1 MKGMAV
7 AVYDEQTLNSLTDSE
22 LVLLAQQNNTPAMEI
37 ILSRYKPWVCSLS
50 SKFYMQGYDK
60 EDIIQEGMIGLFKAI
75 IDYKK
80 GKSSFKSFAGLC
92 ITRKIISALKSSKR
106 QKHIPLNSSISL
118 DSEDIIN
125 PDGFIADTTS
135 DEKKLN
141 PESIIIGKE
150 NLEYYE
156 SVIKETLSTLEQNVL
171 KYHMQGLSYKDIAQL
186 LSKDIKAV
194 DNAVQ
199 RIKKKLISIADL

>member
-1 MKGMAV
+1 M
-7 AVYDEQTLNSLTDSE
+7 YDEQTLTALNDAE
-22 LVLLAQQNNTPAMEI
+22 LVLLAQQNNTSAMEI

-60 EDIIQEGMIGLFKAI
+60 DDIIQEGMIGLFKAI
-75 IDYKK
+75 IDFKK
-80 GKSSFKSFAGLC
+80 GKASFRSFAGLC

-118 DSEDIIN
+118 DNEEITN
-125 PDGFIADTTS
+125 PDGLLADTAS

-141 PESIIIGKE
+141 PEAIIIDKE

-156 SVIKETLSTLEQNVL
+156 SLIKEKLSSLEQKVL
-171 KYHMQGLSYKDIAQL
+171 RYHIQGLSYRDIAQL
-186 LSKDIKAV
+186 LQKDVKAV

>member
-1 MKGMAV
+1 M
-7 AVYDEQTLNSLTDSE
+7 YDEQTLTALNDAE
-22 LVLLAQQNNTPAMEI
+22 LVLLAQQNNTSAMEI

-60 EDIIQEGMIGLFKAI
+60 DDIIQEGMIGLFKAI
-75 IDYKK
+75 IDFKK
-80 GKSSFKSFAGLC
+80 GKASFKSFAGLC

-106 QKHIPLNSSISL
+106 QKHIPLNSSLSL
-118 DSEDIIN
+118 DNEEITN
-125 PDGFIADTTS
+125 PDGLLADTAS

-141 PESIIIGKE
+141 PEAIMIDKE

-156 SVIKETLSTLEQNVL
+156 ALIKEKLSSLEQKVL
-171 KYHMQGLSYKDIAQL
+171 KYHIQGLSYRDIAKL
-186 LSKDIKAV
+186 LQKDVKAV

>member
-1 MKGMAV
+1 M
-7 AVYDEQTLNSLTDSE
+7 YDEQTLTALEDAE
-22 LVLLAQQNNTPAMEI
+22 LVLLAQNNNTSAMEV

-80 GKSSFKSFAGLC
+80 GRASFKSFAGMC

-106 QKHIPLNSSISL
+106 QKHIPLNSSLSL
-118 DSEDIIN
+118 DNEDITN
-125 PDGFIADTTS
+125 PDGLIADTTS

-141 PESIIIGKE
+141 PELIVIDKE

-156 SVIKETLSTLEQNVL
+156 SLIKENLSPLEQRVL
-171 KYHMQGLSYKDIAQL
+171 NYHIQGLSYKDIAQL
-186 LSKDIKAV
+186 LEKDVKSV

-199 RIKKKLISIADL
+199 RIKKKLISIAEH